1 MYPLGELGAPQGG
14 TVLSNAAEYVRDR
27 WEAFVALTP
36 AIIDLQHRA
45 AEARYRYNQEGKTR
59 EADAARAVIVE
70 LGKLNVTHGKIVD
83 HFSELAP
90 YVGLG
95 AVAVPVALAAAFST
109 AAIAMLWFFRK
120 MDIQEKALGL
130 LEAGVLSEEGF
141 LQMNKEAGKNPLGET
156 LGFAKL
162 ALWAFLGWVALQALT
177 TFQGP
182 RRNPPLVIF
191 GNPPEVLSEDVV
203 FLQYVH
209 AEDGEVYRHEFDGDV
224 MAEALPDGG
233 LLISHPTRPVWGEF

>member
-1 MYPLGELGAPQGG
+1 MYPLGEVGAQGG
-14 TVLSNAAEYVRDR
+14 TVLSNAAEYFQEK
-27 WEAFVALTP
+27 WAAFVGLTP

-45 AEARYRYNQEGKTR
+45 SLARQRYNEEGKTT

-95 AVAVPVALAAAFST
+95 AVAVPVAIAAAFST

-120 MDIQEKALGL
+120 MGVQEKALGL
-130 LEAGVLSEEGF
+130 LEAGVLTEAGF
-141 LQMNKEAGKNPLGET
+141 LEMNRELGASPIRET

-162 ALWAFLGWVALQALT
+162 ALWGFLGWMGFKVFSEL
-177 TFQGP
+177 QGP
-182 RRNPPLVIF
+182 RSNPPLVIF
-191 GNPPEVLSEDVV
+191 GNPPDVLSEDVV
-203 FLQYVH
+203 SIQYVH
-209 AEDGEVYRHEFDGDV
+209 AEDGELYQHDFEGDV
-224 MAEALPDGG
+224 RGQVLADGG
-233 LLISHPTRPVWGEF
+233 FLISHPTRPVWRDF